1 MRANQVRHLV
11 YAVLTPIV
19 LATVGVGTAVA
30 QSTTVVGRVTAAEGG
45 APIPDTRVTVLGT
58 NLVTG
63 TNAAGQ
69 YTLRNVPAGAV
80 TVRVV
85 RVGYQEQKK
94 GATVANGQSATLDF
108 QLTGTSVQ
116 LSPVVTT
123 ATGEQ
128 RRAEQGSAVSTIN
141 ASQRARQ
148 APVTDLASLIAAQAP
163 GVVVQPG
170 NTTGTGANIR
180 IRGTNSLSLNNDPIY
195 VIDGVRMTSANGA
208 QSPNIFTGGAIQ
220 SRAQDINPDEI
231 ESIEIVKG
239 PSAATL
245 YGTDAANGVIVIT
258 TKRGHSGPTTYT
270 LFGETGVVKDRNQY
284 PTAYTLFGHAPAGS
298 KANCARTSVTAVATG
313 SCLADSLSSF
323 NLFQDPNTTPLGTG
337 YRRNAGLQIQGGQ
350 ETVRFFTAGEYTH
363 ETGIFQI
370 PRFDVQ
376 RLDTL
381 GIPILPEWSTP
392 NDLARGSVR
401 ANVTITPSPRFDAQ
415 VSTNYITLRS
425 RLPQSD
431 NNALGV
437 LSNAFGGPGFQFL
450 ADPNATLSSL
460 GYQLHGYRL
469 DTPAESFQDVS
480 TQFINRYIGS
490 TNVSYR
496 PTSWLT
502 ARADGGVDYTSQ
514 IDQQL
519 CRRGNCANI
528 GATRLGLATDDRSA
542 FRTTTVN
549 GVATATFQPRTW
561 LNSRTSLGTQ
571 WVSKAFDRNGSQGL
585 TLPPGA
591 TTVDA
596 GATQLVTSAHSDSK
610 TLGLFAEEVVGLRD
624 RVFLTGAVRS
634 DQNSAFGTNFQR
646 VFYPKAALA
655 WLVSDEDFFPHIPGL
670 SELRLRAAY
679 GAAGVQPGPI
689 DALRYFTSTVSN
701 VSLQDQPGL
710 LFASAG
716 NAVLR
721 PERSGEFETGF
732 DARLFDTRASVE
744 FTYYNKKTTDALVG
758 AVVPPT
764 LGSGNTTQLTNLGSV
779 KNTGFEL
786 GLRARLVD
794 KQAFSWDANLNGSTN
809 SNELLTLG
817 VDATGAPLTPQV
829 FSTYRN
835 QPGYPLY
842 GYWQRK
848 YTYSDANS
856 DGIITLNEIKVADSA
871 TFVGYSRPR
880 YETSLSNAF
889 EFFNHTLRFNTLF
902 DYKGGNK
909 LLNGTERIRCS
920 GRNNCRGAND
930 KTASLEEQ
938 ARAVAVREDPSHTQY
953 GYMED
958 ASFVRFRELSVTYML
973 PTALLGRING
983 SRSASL
989 TFSARNLH
997 TWTGYTGL
1005 DPESNANA
1013 GSTFNLPSDFQ
1024 TVPPPTFYILR
1035 LNLGF

>member
-1 MRANQVRHLV
+1 MSPSQVRHLV
-11 YAVLTPIV
+11 YAALTPV
-19 LATVGVGTAVA
+19 MLMTVGVGTAVA
-30 QSTTVVGRVTAAEGG
+30 QSTTVTGRVTAAEGG
-45 APIPDTRVTVLGT
+45 VPLPDTRVTVVGT
-58 NLVTG
+58 TLITG

-69 YTLRNVPAGAV
+69 YTLRNLPAGPV
-80 TVRVV
+80 TVRVI

-94 GATVANGQSATLDF
+94 GVMVVTGQSATLDF
-108 QLTGTSVQ
+108 QLTATSVQ
-116 LSPVVTT
+116 LSAVVTT

-128 RRAEQGSAVSTIN
+128 RRVEVGSAISTVN
-141 ASQRARQ
+141 AAQRTQQ
-148 APVTDLASLIAAQAP
+148 APVTDLASLVAAQAP
-163 GVVVQPG
+163 GVVVEPG

-195 VIDGVRMTSANGA
+195 IIDGVRMTSGNG
-208 QSPNIFTGGAIQ
+208 SISSSIFTGGAAQ

-231 ESIEIVKG
+231 ENIEIVKG

-258 TKRGHSGPTTYT
+258 TKRGHAGPASYSV
-270 LFGETGVVKDRNQY
+270 FGESGVVTDQNKY
-284 PTAYTLFGHAPAGS
+284 PTAYTIFAHAPAGS
-298 KANCARTSVTAVATG
+298 KTNCAPGKASVTLVATG
-313 SCLADSLSSF
+313 ACLQDSLSTF
-323 NLFQDPNTTPLGTG
+323 NLFENPNTTPLGTG

-350 ETVRFFTAGEYTH
+350 EAVRFFTSGEYTH
-363 ETGIFQI
+363 ETGVFQI
-370 PRFDVQ
+370 PNFDVQ
-376 RLDTL
+376 RLDTT
-381 GIPILPEWSTP
+381 GVKILPEWRTP

-401 ANVTITPSPRFDAQ
+401 ANVTIAPSPKFDAQ

-431 NNALGV
+431 NNAYGL
-437 LSNAFGGPGFQFL
+437 LSNAFGGPGYENNGLSTFGFQR
-450 ADPNATLSSL
+450 
-460 GYQLHGYRL
+460 HGYSV
-469 DTPAESFQDVS
+469 DTPAESFQVVS

-490 TNVSYR
+490 TNLSYR

-502 ARADGGVDYTSQ
+502 AHADGGVDYTART
-514 IDQQL
+514 DQQF
-519 CRRGNCANI
+519 CRRGTCTSI
-528 GATRLGLATDDRSA
+528 GIQRLGFATDDRASI
-542 FRTTTVN
+542 RTTTGN
-549 GVATATFQPRTW
+549 GVATATFNPRSW

-571 WVSKAFDRNGSQGL
+571 WVSGAFDRNGAQGVI
-585 TLPPGA
+585 LPPGA
-591 TTVDA
+591 STVEA
-596 GATQLVTSAHSDSK
+596 GATQLVSSDHSDSK
-610 TLGLFAEEVVGLRD
+610 TLGFFVEQLFGFRD
-624 RVFLTGAVRS
+624 RLFLTGALRS
-634 DQNSAFGTNFQR
+634 DQNSAFGTNFQH
-646 VFYPKAALA
+646 VLYPKASLS
-655 WLVSDEDFFPHIPGL
+655 WLVSDERFFPRVPGL

-679 GAAGVQPGPI
+679 GASGVQPGTT
-689 DALRYFTSTVSN
+689 DALRFYSSTVAN
-701 VSLQDQPGL
+701 VALQDQPGL
-710 LFASAG
+710 LYTSPG
-716 NAVLR
+716 NAALR

-732 DARLFDTRASVE
+732 DARLFDTRANIE

-794 KQAFSWDANLNGSTN
+794 RPGFSWDANLNGSTN

-817 VDATGAPLTPQV
+817 LDAAGKPLTPQV
-829 FSTYRN
+829 ASTYRN

-848 YTYSDANS
+848 YTYSDANK
-856 DGIITLNEIKVADSA
+856 DGVITVNEIKVADSS
-871 TFVGYSRPR
+871 TFIGYSRPR
-880 YETSLSNAF
+880 YETSLSNAL

-920 GRNNCRGAND
+920 GRNNCRGAMD
-930 KTASLEEQ
+930 KTAPLDQQ
-938 ARAVAVREDPSHTQY
+938 ARAVVVREISSTLQS

-973 PTALLGRING
+973 PSALLGKMNG
-983 SRSASL
+983 SRTASL

-997 TWTGYTGL
+997 TWTGYTGI
-1005 DPESNANA
+1005 DPESNASA
-1013 GSTFNLPSDFQ
+1013 GTTNNLPSDFQ

>member
-1 MRANQVRHLV
+1 MSASQVRHLV
-11 YAVLTPIV
+11 RVVLFPTMF
-19 LATVGVGTAVA
+19 LTLGAGAFA
-30 QSTTVVGRVTAAEGG
+30 QSGTITGRVTAQGG
-45 APIPDTRVTVLGT
+45 PPLPDSRVTVVGT
-58 NLVTG
+58 TLITT

-69 YTLRNVPAGAV
+69 YTLRNVPAGPA
-80 TVRVV
+80 TVRVI

-94 GATVANGQSATLDF
+94 QATVSSGQPATLDF
-108 QLTGTSVQ
+108 QLEAASVQ

-128 RRAEQGSAVSTIN
+128 RRVELGNAVSTVN
-141 ASQRARQ
+141 AAQRTQQ
-148 APVTDLASLIAAQAP
+148 APVTDLASLVAAQAP
-163 GVVVQPG
+163 GVVVEPG

-195 VIDGVRMTSANGA
+195 IIDGVRMTSDNG
-208 QSPNIFTGGAIQ
+208 SKSGSIFTGGAIQ

-231 ESIEIVKG
+231 ASIEIVKG

-258 TKRGHSGPTTYT
+258 TKRGRTGPTTYNV
-270 LFGETGVVKDRNQY
+270 FGETGIVKDQNQY

-298 KANCARTSVTAVATG
+298 KANCARPSITSVSTG
-313 SCLADSLSSF
+313 VCAADSLSSF
-323 NLFQDPNTTPLGTG
+323 NLFEDPNTTPLGTG
-337 YRRNAGLQIQGGQ
+337 YRRNAGVQIQGGA
-350 ETVRFFTAGEYTH
+350 ETVHFFTSGEYTH
-363 ETGIFQI
+363 ETGVFQI

-381 GIPILPEWSTP
+381 GIAILPEWSTP
-392 NDLARGSVR
+392 SDLARGSAR
-401 ANVTITPSPRFDAQ
+401 ANVTITPSPKFDAQ
-415 VSTNYITLRS
+415 VSTNYISLRS

-437 LSNAFGGPGFQFL
+437 LSNAFGGPGYEFL
-450 ADPNATLSSL
+450 ADPKATLSSL

-469 DTPAESFQDVS
+469 DTPAESFQDVA
-480 TQFINRYIGS
+480 TQYINRFIGS
-490 TNVSYR
+490 TNLNYR
-496 PTSWLT
+496 PTSWL
-502 ARADGGVDYTSQ
+502 AGRADGGIDYTSRV
-514 IDQQL
+514 DQQL

-528 GATRLGLATDDRSA
+528 GSTRLGLATDDRA
-542 FRTTTVN
+542 NIRTTTVN
-549 GVATATFQPRTW
+549 GVATATFKPQTW
-561 LNSRTSLGTQ
+561 ISSRTSLGTQ
-571 WVSKAFDRNGSQGL
+571 WVSKAFDRNGAQGL

-596 GATQLVTSAHSDSK
+596 GATQIVTSDHSDAK
-610 TLGLFAEEVVGLRD
+610 TFGVFAEELVGLRD

-646 VFYPKAALA
+646 VFYPKASLS
-655 WLVSDEDFFPHIPGL
+655 WLISDEPRFPHVPGL

-679 GAAGVQPGPI
+679 GASGVQPGTT
-689 DALRYFTSTVSN
+689 DALRYYTSTVVN
-701 VSLQDQPGL
+701 VALQDQPGL
-710 LFASAG
+710 LYTSAG
-716 NAVLR
+716 NALLR
-721 PERSGEFETGF
+721 PERSNEFETGF
-732 DARLFDTRASVE
+732 DARLFDTRANIE
-744 FTYYNKKTTDALVG
+744 FTYYNKRTTDALVG

-786 GLRARLVD
+786 GLSARLVD
-794 KQAFSWDANLNGSTN
+794 RPGFSWDANLNGSTN

-829 FSTYRN
+829 ASTYRN

-848 YTYSDANS
+848 YTYSDANN
-856 DGIITLNEIKVADSA
+856 DGIITVNEIKVADSA

-889 EFFNHTLRFNTLF
+889 EFFNHTIRFNTLF

-920 GRNNCRGAND
+920 GRNNCRGAMD
-930 KTASLEEQ
+930 KTASLAAQ
-938 ARAVAVREDPSHTQY
+938 AAAVAVREDPSHTQY

-973 PTALLGRING
+973 PSALLGRMNG
-983 SRSASL
+983 SRTASL

-997 TWTGYTGL
+997 TWTGYTGI
-1005 DPESNANA
+1005 DPESNAVA
-1013 GSTFNLPSDFQ
+1013 GDVSNLPSDFQ